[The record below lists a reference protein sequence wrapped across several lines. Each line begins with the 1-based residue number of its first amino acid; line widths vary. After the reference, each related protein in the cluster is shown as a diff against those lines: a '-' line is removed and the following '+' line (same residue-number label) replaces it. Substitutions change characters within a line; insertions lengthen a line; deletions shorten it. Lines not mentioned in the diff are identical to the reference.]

1 MSVAEMKLEAIN
13 KITKLE
19 NETVLQEVLALLE
32 NATGKETEDSSLTK
46 NYDAIKAQYGDVLQK
61 LAQWFFLPIF

>member
-13 KITKLE
+13 KITKLQ
-19 NETVLQEVLALLE
+19 NETVLQDVLTMLE
-32 NATGKETEDSSLTK
+32 AATAKETGNDNLAK

-61 LAQWFFLPIF
+61 LAQ